1 MKTKREDPLPKKVI
15 LCESHFSAEMFDKS
29 VDLQRRF
36 MKERGMKLKQ
46 RKLITTAVPDIF
58 PFSSSKQAVKR
69 PNIMTKI
76 RERQKKNRSAQSQ
89 TDHVQ
94 PPIQTSDVGTQTRE
108 ENVTSEELNTIFNT
122 TALETMADLLGL
134 PSLPS
139 IVRKFYRTHEKDDQN
154 ADQNEEKFGSF
165 HQ

>member
-1 MKTKREDPLPKKVI
+1 IVKDLLNEPT
-15 LCESHFSAEMFDKS
+15 ESPQPP
-29 VDLQRRF
+29 DLQ
-36 MKERGMKLKQ
+36 ESAPIPPSGQLLSPSLSPVIEWQ
-46 RKLITTAVPDIF
+46 ETLVH
-58 PFSSSKQAVKR
+58 KR
-69 PNIMTKI
+69 STQTNLRTQI
-76 RERQKKNRSAQSQ
+76 KKNRSAQSQ

-165 HQ
+165 HQIADSFD